1 MKYNTGFVFL
11 QKGKRMRCRIKV
23 HWILKYIIT
32 LLYACA
38 IFAVS
43 SEDTSS
49 VPMPPHIDKLI
60 HLGVF
65 SILCSL
71 ICWSLSSVQIGKK
84 SIYKII
90 LAIVITSLYAG
101 SDEFHQLFTPH
112 RSVEVLD
119 WAADTVGALVAL
131 FLWYLFL
138 NKRQTREAVSTLKH
152 NTK

>member
-1 MKYNTGFVFL
+1 
-11 QKGKRMRCRIKV
+11 MRCRIKV

-60 HLGVF
+60 HFGIF

-71 ICWSLSSVQIGKK
+71 ICWSLSSAQIWKK

-90 LAIVITSLYAG
+90 LAIVITSLYAA
-101 SDEFHQLFTPH
+101 SDEFHQLFTPN
-112 RSVEVLD
+112 RSVEALD
-119 WAADTVGALVAL
+119 WAADTVGAIVAG
-131 FLWYLFL
+131 FLWYLL
-138 NKRQTREAVSTLKH
+138 ANKRHTREEVSTFKH